1 MRKFVVRLLAFAV
14 FLAPLVAV
22 PVVSPAA
29 AATNG
34 DKHVKK
40 HARTHHAPAVQ
51 SAKSP
56 NPFPPMNEDP
66 DRKAAGGG
74 Y

>member
-1 MRKFVVRLLAFAV
+1 MRKFAVRLLAFAV
-14 FLAPLVAV
+14 FAAPLVAV
-22 PVVSPAA
+22 PLVSPAA

-40 HARTHHAPAVQ
+40 HARAHRASAVQ
-51 SAKSP
+51 SARSQ

>member
-1 MRKFVVRLLAFAV
+1 MRKLAIRLLT
-14 FLAPLVAV
+14 LTIYCAPLIMI
-22 PVVSPAA
+22 PVVSPAN

-34 DKHVKK
+34 NKHMKK
-40 HARTHHAPAVQ
+40 HAKVQRAPVVQ
-51 SAKSP
+51 SGKSP